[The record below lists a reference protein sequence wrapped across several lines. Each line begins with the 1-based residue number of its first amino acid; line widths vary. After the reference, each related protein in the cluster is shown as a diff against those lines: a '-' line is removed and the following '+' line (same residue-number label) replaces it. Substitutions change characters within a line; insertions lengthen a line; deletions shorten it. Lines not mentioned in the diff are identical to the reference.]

1 MELFN
6 PIYHS
11 LFSIERF
18 MHDGGSVLWGLAL
31 VVVVCWLLIMERI
44 AYFSLYFPKQRA
56 QLIERWQSRE
66 EHFSWFAR
74 AIRDGWLAESSI
86 GLRANL
92 TTIKLLVSICPMIG
106 LLGTVTGMI
115 SVFDVMAIEG
125 SSNPQLMASG
135 ISMAT
140 LPTLAGM
147 VAALAG
153 MFVHARLVKRSRT
166 LESSLE
172 RSLRSQ
178 Q

>member
-1 MELFN
+1 
-6 PIYHS
+6 
-11 LFSIERF
+11 
-18 MHDGGSVLWGLAL
+18 
-31 VVVVCWLLIMERI
+31 
-44 AYFSLYFPKQRA
+44 
-56 QLIERWQSRE
+56 
-66 EHFSWFAR
+66 
-74 AIRDGWLAESSI
+74 
-86 GLRANL
+86 
-92 TTIKLLVSICPMIG
+92 MIG

-166 LESSLE
+166 LESGLE